1 MTKINRFWLTFFLL
15 GCVTIC
21 SSKEY
26 KDTLWTTDNDRI
38 ILTYDLRYNNDG
50 VDIRFLD
57 VKKKLGRINAKRY
70 KKLEDVEVVFFDRT
84 GVYEDMTF
92 TNITPKA
99 FMVPSNLKYSKSDI
113 GYFSLQERPI
123 LTFKIIG
130 NEESVISIPLYLAY
144 YEGKGERKLFSVCK
158 KFYITL
164 KGNNSSK
171 SVIEKSAIQESIT
184 STIEL
189 EADNELSADVLEQ
202 IKIVNTLL
210 DAQTRLPFS
219 ETFNYEMMHLRDL
232 DKKVK
237 DRQLSIKIK
246 ECLISCEIKRQELED
261 KELAETKNK
270 QAEME
275 RLARLKQEREQV
287 RQDSI
292 AAAQQKQAEAEKK
305 RNIWMIIGGVILA
318 ALCFIGN
325 QVFQHFRNIRNQR
338 NMMEMQQ
345 DIANRAEN
353 EAKRYAQNYARRK
366 TNEVVNNAR
375 KSTQKLVLNKVKKS
389 RIKKSDNIS
398 I

>member
-1 MTKINRFWLTFFLL
+1 MPISLYSL
-15 GCVTIC
+15 TIC

-38 ILTYDLRYNNDG
+38 ILTYDLRYNSDG

-70 KKLEDVEVVFFDRT
+70 KKLEDVEVIFFDRT

-113 GYFSLQERPI
+113 GYFSLQDRPSLSFQI
-123 LTFKIIG
+123 KGKEKET
-130 NEESVISIPLYLAY
+130 ISIPLYLAH

-158 KFYITL
+158 KFNITL

-171 SVIEKSAIQESIT
+171 ASMEKEVIQESIT

-189 EADNELSADVLEQ
+189 DADNELSTDVLEQ
-202 IKIVNTLL
+202 IKTVYTLL
-210 DAQTRLPFS
+210 EAQSRLPFS
-219 ETFNYEMMHLRDL
+219 EMLNYEIMHLRDL

-237 DRQLSIKIK
+237 DRQLSVKIK
-246 ECLISCEIKRQELED
+246 ECLTSCKLKRQELED
-261 KELAETKNK
+261 SALAETKNA

-275 RLARLKQEREQV
+275 KLAKREQA

-292 AAAQQKQAEAEKK
+292 AVAQQKQAEAEKK

-338 NMMEMQQ
+338 SMMEMQQ
-345 DIANRAEN
+345 DIARRAEN
-353 EAKRYAQNYARRK
+353 EAKRHAQNFARRK

-375 KSTQKLVLNKVKKS
+375 RSTRELVRNKVKQSGGNKP
-389 RIKKSDNIS
+389 KNIS

>member
-1 MTKINRFWLTFFLL
+1 MNRFWLTFLLL

-38 ILTYDLRYNNDG
+38 ILTYDLRYNSDG

-70 KKLEDVEVVFFDRT
+70 KKLEDVEVIFFDRT

-92 TNITPKA
+92 TNITPEA

-113 GYFSLQERPI
+113 GYFSLLDRPSLSFQI
-123 LTFKIIG
+123 KGKEKET
-130 NEESVISIPLYLAY
+130 ISIPLYLAY

-158 KFYITL
+158 KFNITL

-171 SVIEKSAIQESIT
+171 ASMDKEVIQESIT

-189 EADNELSADVLEQ
+189 DADNELSTDVLEQ
-202 IKIVNTLL
+202 IKTVYTSLE
-210 DAQTRLPFS
+210 AQSRHPFS
-219 ETFNYEMMHLRDL
+219 EMLNYEIMHLRDL

-237 DRQLSIKIK
+237 DRQLSVKIK
-246 ECLISCEIKRQELED
+246 ECLTSCELKRQELED
-261 KELAETKNK
+261 RALAETKNA

-275 RLARLKQEREQV
+275 RLAKLEQEREQA

-292 AAAQQKQAEAEKK
+292 AVAQQKQAEAEKK

-338 NMMEMQQ
+338 SMMEMQQ
-345 DIANRAEN
+345 DIARRAEN
-353 EAKRYAQNYARRK
+353 EAKRHAQNYVRRK

-375 KSTQKLVLNKVKKS
+375 RSTQELVRNKVKQSGGNKP
-389 RIKKSDNIS
+389 KNIS